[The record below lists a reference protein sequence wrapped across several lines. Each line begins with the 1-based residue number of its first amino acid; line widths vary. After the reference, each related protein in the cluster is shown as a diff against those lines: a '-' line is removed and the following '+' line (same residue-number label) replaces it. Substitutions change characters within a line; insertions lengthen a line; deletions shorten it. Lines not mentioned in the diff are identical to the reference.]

1 MGVNDLHYNEGQ
13 TPLDPDEQEGLL
25 ITSITTHE
33 ELNEWEQRN
42 IEKAIHWTITRRKRF
57 TGKEIL
63 TEQFIY
69 QLHKRMFGDI
79 WQWAGTF
86 RNSNKNIGVDK
97 FQISS
102 TLRML
107 LDDCRYWIENKAF
120 SEDEIAI
127 RFKHRIVCIHC
138 FANGNGRHSRLMAD
152 IIIEKILGKSVFS
165 WGSRDLIQNSTFRSI
180 YLNALKQADLNN
192 FEPLILFARS

>member
-1 MGVNDLHYNEGQ
+1 MGINDLIYLEGQ

-25 ITSITTHE
+25 ITSITTRE
-33 ELNEWEQRN
+33 ELNEWEHRN

-57 TGKEIL
+57 TAKEIL

-79 WQWAGTF
+79 WQWAGTL
-86 RNSNKNIGVDK
+86 RKSNKNIGVDK

-102 TLRML
+102 NLKML
-107 LDDCRYWIENKAF
+107 LDDCQYWLEYKSF

-138 FANGNGRHSRLMAD
+138 FANGNGRHSRLIAD
-152 IIIEKILGKSVFS
+152 IIIEKILGRSVFS
-165 WGSRDLIQNSTFRSI
+165 WGNRDLIQNSTFRSS

-192 FEPLILFARS
+192 LEPLILFARS